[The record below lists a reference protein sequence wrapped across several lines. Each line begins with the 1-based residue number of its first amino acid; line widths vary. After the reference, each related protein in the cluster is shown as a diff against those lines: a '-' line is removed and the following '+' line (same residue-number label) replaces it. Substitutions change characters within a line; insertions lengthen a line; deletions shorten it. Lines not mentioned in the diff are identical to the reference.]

1 MSNEGVNLTRRRV
14 LTGATCVVGAVGVVG
29 AAVPF
34 VGSWQPN
41 AKAKAAGAP
50 VKVDIGK
57 IRPGEMI
64 TEAWRGRPVYILR
77 RTLEALA
84 MLSKAED
91 RLLDPQSEE
100 AQQPTYV
107 DPKTRAIKEEYL
119 ILVGLCTHLGCAP
132 TYRPEV
138 GATDLNRAGEEWLGG
153 FFCACHGS
161 RFDLAGRVFKGVPAP
176 LNLVVPPHSYES
188 DSVVVVGIDEGENA

>member
-77 RTLEALA
+77 RTPEALA

-107 DPKTRAIKEEYL
+107 DPKNRAIKEEYL

-138 GATDLNRAGEEWLGG
+138 GATDLNRTGEEWLGG

-188 DSVVVVGIDEGENA
+188 DSVVVVGIDEGESA

>member
-1 MSNEGVNLTRRRV
+1 MSNEGINQTRRRV

-77 RTLEALA
+77 RTPEALA

-100 AQQPTYV
+100 AQQPKYV
-107 DPKTRAIKEEYL
+107 DPKNRAIKEEYL
-119 ILVGLCTHLGCAP
+119 VLVGLCTHLGCAP

-188 DSVVVVGIDEGENA
+188 DSVVVVGIDEGESA

>member
-64 TEAWRGRPVYILR
+64 TEAWRGKPVYILR
-77 RTLEALA
+77 RTPEALA

-107 DPKTRAIKEEYL
+107 DPKNRAVKEEYL

>member
-77 RTLEALA
+77 RTQEALA

-100 AQQPTYV
+100 PQQPTYV
-107 DPKTRAIKEEYL
+107 DPKNRAIKEEYL

-138 GATDLNRAGEEWLGG
+138 GATDLNRTGEEWLGG

-188 DSVVVVGIDEGENA
+188 DSVVVVGIDEGESA

>member
-77 RTLEALA
+77 RTPEALA

-107 DPKTRAIKEEYL
+107 DPKNRAIKEEYL

>member
-1 MSNEGVNLTRRRV
+1 MSNEGINQTRRRV

-64 TEAWRGRPVYILR
+64 TEAWRGRPIYILR
-77 RTLEALA
+77 RTQEALA
-84 MLSKAED
+84 MLSKLED

-100 AQQPTYV
+100 VQQPEYV
-107 DPKTRAIKEEYL
+107 DPKNRAIKEEYL